1 MTMRYAGSENGFQ
14 ADQKTS
20 ACATAA
26 SEKHNATLKTGA
38 MILMAS
44 VLLWAVVVRV
54 LPVVVLVFVLLV
66 LPVVRL
72 LGLRIS
78 KAKLKSVNTEF

>member
-1 MTMRYAGSENGFQ
+1 MTMRCAGSENGFQ

-44 VLLWAVVVRV
+44 VLLWAAVVRV
-54 LPVVVLVFVLLV
+54 LPVIVLVLGLL
-66 LPVVRL
+66 VVRL
-72 LGLRIS
+72 IGLRIS

>member
-1 MTMRYAGSENGFQ
+1 MTMRCAGSENGFQ

-54 LPVVVLVFVLLV
+54 LPVVVLVLVLLA
-66 LPVVRL
+66 VRL

-78 KAKLKSVNTEF
+78 RAKSKSVNTEF